1 MKIFINNS
9 LLIMLLLLSSISGYA
24 DPPAPLPDPPPT
36 DTPID
41 ENLVILL
48 FTAILFGIRIIY
60 SRKLNSKI

>member
-1 MKIFINNS
+1 
-9 LLIMLLLLSSISGYA
+9 MLLLLSSISGYA